1 MSTISF
7 VVSSAS
13 TEEDAFATLE
23 PTFTIYAED
32 LGLCDSCNQIVGN
45 CYPCLQTSQ
54 VVYSDAALTVEVG
67 NGYYHYIDPVNTDYS
82 AVWHIFDGY
91 PVGEGFY
98 N

>member
-13 TEEDAFATLE
+13 TKEEAFATLE
-23 PTFTIYAED
+23 PTFTIYAQD

-45 CYPCLQTSQ
+45 CYPCLQTNQ
-54 VVYSDAALTVEVG
+54 VIYSDPELTVEVG
-67 NGYYHYIDPVNTDYS
+67 DGYYHYVDPVNTSYS
-82 AVWHIFDGY
+82 AVWHIY
-91 PVGEGFY
+91 VGLPAEDGFY

>member
-7 VVSSAS
+7 VVSFAS
-13 TEEDAFATLE
+13 TEEDAFNTLE

-32 LGLCDSCNQIVGN
+32 LGLCDSCNQLVGN
-45 CYPCLQTSQ
+45 CYPCLQTNQ
-54 VVYSDAALTVEVG
+54 LIYSDLELTTPVS
-67 NGYYHYIDPVNTDYS
+67 NGYYHFVDNTTEYS

-91 PVGEGFY
+91 PVEEGFY

>member
-13 TEEDAFATLE
+13 TEEEAFNTLE

-45 CYPCLQTSQ
+45 CYPCLQTNQ
-54 VVYSDAALTVEVG
+54 VIYSDPELTVEVG
-67 NGYYHYIDPVNTDYS
+67 DGYYHYIDPVNPSYS
-82 AVWHIFDGY
+82 AVWHIF
-91 PVGEGFY
+91 VGLPTEDGFY

>member
-13 TEEDAFATLE
+13 TKEDAFNTLE

-32 LGLCDSCNQIVGN
+32 LGLCDSCNQIVSN
-45 CYPCLQTSQ
+45 CYPCLQTNQ
-54 VVYSDAALTVEVG
+54 VVYSDPELTVEVG
-67 NGYYHYIDPVNTDYS
+67 DGYYHYIDPVNTDYS
-82 AVWHIFDGY
+82 AVWHIFVGL
-91 PVGEGFY
+91 PVEDGFY

>member
-13 TEEDAFATLE
+13 TKEDAFNTLE

-54 VVYSDAALTVEVG
+54 LIYSDSSLTTPVS
-67 NGYYHYIDPVNTDYS
+67 NGYYHFVDSSTDYS